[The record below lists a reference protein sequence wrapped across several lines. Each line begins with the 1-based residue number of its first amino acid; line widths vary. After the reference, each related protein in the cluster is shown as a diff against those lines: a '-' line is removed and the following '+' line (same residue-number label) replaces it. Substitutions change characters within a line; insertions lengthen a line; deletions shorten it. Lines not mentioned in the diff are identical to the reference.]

1 MELFRACQDAIS
13 LEKMYNTGIKFSDGI
28 RVSSPGKG
36 WGGGVDPHINTTGVL
51 VGYFEKNP

>member
-1 MELFRACQDAIS
+1 MELFHACQDAIN
-13 LEKMYNTGIKFSDGI
+13 LEKMYNRGIKFSDGI

-36 WGGGVDPHINTTGVL
+36 GGGVDPHINTTGVL